1 MTTHSPSSDG
11 APTRGILLVLPDRL
25 FATAL
30 AHAIEEAC
38 PQVVVGFD
46 WDALQDGLVTHEPAV
61 VVTDVAIDA
70 TLLVGHLG
78 QLVGSHPRTHFVVTT
93 PSPPLSLVVHL
104 LVTGVAAVVPR
115 YLEAKEFGGALA
127 NLCRNGLWPA
137 HIGWSQAALTTGRT
151 PLRPIPARAGQVLT
165 LLFAGWRHP
174 EIAKELGVS
183 VKSVERY
190 VAEIRRAYGVPA
202 RLPGPWEQGHRGRPK
217 GQ

>member
-1 MTTHSPSSDG
+1 MTTLPPPSDG
-11 APTRGILLVLPDRL
+11 ASPRGILLVLPDRL

-30 AHAIEEAC
+30 AQAIEEAC

-78 QLVGSHPRTHFVVTT
+78 QLVGSHPRTNFVVTT
-93 PSPPLSLVVHL
+93 PSPLLSLVVHL

-115 YLEAKEFGGALA
+115 DLDAKEFGGALA
-127 NLCRNGLWPA
+127 SLCRNGLWPA
-137 HIGWSQAALTTGRT
+137 HLGWSQATLTTGRAPSH
-151 PLRPIPARAGQVLT
+151 PLPPRAGQVLT
-165 LLFAGWRHP
+165 LLYAGWRHP
-174 EIAKELGVS
+174 AIAEELGVS

-190 VAEIRRAYGVPA
+190 VTEIRRAYGVPA
-202 RLPGPWEQGHRGRPK
+202 RLPGPWEHGHRGRPK
-217 GQ
+217 GE